1 MSNIKTSTNRTRNY
15 ACIVYPE
22 SAPKNWKELLEAMHI
37 PALISPI
44 HDQDTLPDGTTKKEH
59 YHVIILFGSLKSPK
73 QAKAIFDVIGG
84 VGIEAINC
92 TPAYARYLTH
102 MDNPDKAQYSSKDVI
117 ALSGAD
123 YEALTYVPTDDLT
136 VIQDMLTYIKHNQI
150 ISFSKFVDICR
161 VSNLEWL
168 KILALKRTSHF
179 FLQYLKSLAWD
190 MEQSEKVNYKEDF

>member
-84 VGIEAINC
+84 VGIEA
-92 TPAYARYLTH
+92 
-102 MDNPDKAQYSSKDVI
+102 M
-117 ALSGAD
+117 
-123 YEALTYVPTDDLT
+123 
-136 VIQDMLTYIKHNQI
+136 
-150 ISFSKFVDICR
+150 
-161 VSNLEWL
+161 
-168 KILALKRTSHF
+168 
-179 FLQYLKSLAWD
+179 
-190 MEQSEKVNYKEDF
+190 